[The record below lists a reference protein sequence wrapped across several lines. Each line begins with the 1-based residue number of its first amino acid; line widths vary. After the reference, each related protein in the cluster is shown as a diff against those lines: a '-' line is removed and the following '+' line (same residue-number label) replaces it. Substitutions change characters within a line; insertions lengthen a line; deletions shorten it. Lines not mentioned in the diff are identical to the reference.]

1 MVQGDMRSFLIERI
15 WPLLL
20 LIVIVTVIA
29 ALVAWTAADV
39 FGYRSL
45 ERTVTEALIRIV
57 LVVGI
62 YIFVGNSGVISFG
75 HIGFVCLG
83 AYSTAMLTAN
93 VRLKS
98 LNLTGLPDFIR
109 YETYDV
115 VTAAAVGGL
124 TAAVVAL
131 LIGIALMRLSGI
143 AASIATFAFL
153 AIVHTVYMNWDS
165 VTGGA
170 GSIARIPRYVDIW
183 VALAWA
189 VVTMIVAWWF
199 QRSKYGL
206 SLKASR
212 ENEVAA
218 KASGVNI
225 FRERLIAFTISGFFC
240 GIAGV
245 LYAHY
250 LGTITPTNFYLNMTF
265 IALSMLVVGG
275 INSLSG
281 AVLGVVVITFVIE
294 TLRQAERG
302 FTVGAVEYALP
313 SGVQEIALGVIM
325 LLILIFRPG
334 GITANREIY
343 WPFKSR
349 EAGGGGGMTRAS

>member
-1 MVQGDMRSFLIERI
+1 MQQKNYLSEFIERS
-15 WPLLL
+15 WPLILMTLILL
-20 LIVIVTVIA
+20 VIC
-29 ALVAWTAADV
+29 LVVDFTAKDV
-39 FGYRSL
+39 FDYRSL

-62 YIFVGNSGVISFG
+62 YIFIGNSGVISFG
-75 HIGFVCLG
+75 HIGFVCIG
-83 AYSTAMLTAN
+83 AYGTAMLTAN

-109 YETYDV
+109 FETYDV
-115 VTAAAVGGL
+115 VTSALAAGL
-124 TAAVVAL
+124 LSAVVAL
-131 LIGIALMRLSGI
+131 VIGIALMRLSGI

-153 AIVHTVYMNWDS
+153 AIIQTVYLNWDN

-183 VALAWA
+183 VAFGWV
-189 VVTMIVAWWF
+189 VVTMIAAWWF

-218 KASGVNI
+218 KAAGVNI

-250 LGTITPTNFYLNMTF
+250 LGTITPNNFYLAMTF
-265 IALSMLVVGG
+265 VALSMLVVGG

-281 AVLGVVVITFVIE
+281 AVMGVVVITFVIE
-294 TLRQAERG
+294 VLRQAEKG
-302 FTVGAVEYALP
+302 VDIGEVEYALP

-325 LLILIFRPG
+325 LLILIFRSG
-334 GITANREIY
+334 GLTMNREIY
-343 WPFKSR
+343 WPFKSKTG
-349 EAGGGGGMTRAS
+349 AATSAMTRAS

>member
-1 MVQGDMRSFLIERI
+1 MPKNDFVKGVIERA
-15 WPLLL
+15 WPLILL
-20 LIVIVTVIA
+20 GLILLAIVV
-29 ALVAWTAADV
+29 VAELGANEI
-39 FGYRSL
+39 GYRSL
-45 ERTVTEALIRIV
+45 DRTVTEALIRIV

-62 YIFVGNSGVISFG
+62 YIFIGNSGVISFG
-75 HIGFVCLG
+75 HIGFVCVG
-83 AYSTAMLTAN
+83 AYATAMLTAN

-109 YETYDV
+109 LETYDI
-115 VTAAAVGGL
+115 VTAAAVAGL
-124 TAAVVAL
+124 FSALVAL

-153 AIVHTVYMNWDS
+153 AIIQTVYLNWDA

-170 GSIARIPRYVDIW
+170 GSIARIPRYVDMW

-189 VVTMIVAWWF
+189 LVTMIAAWWF

-218 KASGVNI
+218 KAAGVNI
-225 FRERLIAFTISGFFC
+225 FRARLIAFTISGFFC

-250 LGTITPTNFYLNMTF
+250 LGTITPNNFYLNMTF
-265 IALSMLVVGG
+265 VALSMLVVGG

-281 AVLGVVVITFVIE
+281 AVLGVVVITAVIE
-294 TLRQAERG
+294 VLRQAEKG
-302 FTVGAVEYALP
+302 VEIGQVEYALP
-313 SGVQEIALGVIM
+313 SGVQEIALGIIM
-325 LLILIFRPG
+325 LVILIFRSG
-334 GITANREIY
+334 GLTMNREVY
-343 WPFKSR
+343 WPFRTKTGSAAR
-349 EAGGGGGMTRAS
+349 GMTRAS